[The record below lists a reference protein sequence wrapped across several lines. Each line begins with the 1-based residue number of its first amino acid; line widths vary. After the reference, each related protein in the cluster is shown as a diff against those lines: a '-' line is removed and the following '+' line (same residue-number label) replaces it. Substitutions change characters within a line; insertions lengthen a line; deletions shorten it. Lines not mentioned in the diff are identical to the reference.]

1 MARIRVVTDSACD
14 IPEEIARRL
23 NIDIVS
29 LTIRFGDEEFTDRVD
44 LSPEAFWAKCK
55 ASKTLP
61 ETAAPSPG
69 AFQAA
74 YERAQADSCDGV
86 IALTLSALLSA
97 TNQSAVLGAEG
108 LTGALPVR
116 VVDTKAVSMAQ
127 GLLVIDVAELAA
139 TGADLDQLVTHAES
153 LVAKV
158 GVVAMLDT
166 LEHFIKGGRVGSAR
180 ALLGQVLSIKPLLEL
195 KDGVVVEAGRQRT
208 RSKALVAIVEVAKS
222 HAPLKRLALVHGASS
237 EVANLEGLV
246 VDVAT
251 ENAIIVT
258 DMGPVVGTHGGPG
271 IIGLCWIEG
280 EWPSFNRCRPK
291 PAGHYRPLKCYVR
304 H

>member
-1 MARIRVVTDSACD
+1 MARVRVVTDSACD
-14 IPEEIARRL
+14 IPEEIAQRL

-55 ASKTLP
+55 ASKALP

-74 YERAQADSCDGV
+74 YQRAQVDSCDGV
-86 IALTLSALLSA
+86 IVLTLSALLSA

-127 GLLVIDVAELAA
+127 GLLVIEVAELAA
-139 TGADLDQLVTHAES
+139 TGAELNQLVTHAES

-166 LEHFIKGGRVGSAR
+166 LEHLIKGGRVGGAR
-180 ALLGQVLSIKPLLEL
+180 ALLGQVLSIKPILEL
-195 KDGVVVEAGRQRT
+195 KDGVVAEAGRQRT
-208 RSKALVAIVEVAKS
+208 RSKALVAIAEVAKS

-237 EVANLEGLV
+237 EVANLEALV
-246 VDVAT
+246 ADVAT

-271 IIGLCWIEG
+271 IIGLCWIE
-280 EWPSFNRCRPK
+280 
-291 PAGHYRPLKCYVR
+291 A
-304 H
+304 

>member
-97 TNQSAVLGAEG
+97 TNQSAVLGTEG

-139 TGADLDQLVTHAES
+139 TGADLDQLVAHAES

-271 IIGLCWIEG
+271 IIGLCWIE
-280 EWPSFNRCRPK
+280 R
-291 PAGHYRPLKCYVR
+291 
-304 H
+304 

>member
-14 IPEEIARRL
+14 VPEEIARRL

-29 LTIRFGDEEFTDRVD
+29 LSIRFGDEEFTDRVD
-44 LSPEAFWAKCK
+44 LSPSEFWAKCK

-74 YERAQADSCDGV
+74 YERAKSDGCDGV
-86 IALTLSALLSA
+86 IVLTLSALLSA
-97 TNQSAVLGAEG
+97 THQSAVLGSEAVKDAIG
-108 LTGALPVR
+108 VT

-127 GLLVIDVAELAA
+127 GLLAIEIAELAA
-139 TGADLDQLVTHAES
+139 TGADLDTLVAHAQA

-166 LEHFIKGGRVGSAR
+166 LEHLIKGGRVGGAR

-195 KDGVVVEAGRQRT
+195 KDGVVAEAGRQRT
-208 RSKALVAIVEVAKS
+208 RAKALVAIAEVAKG
-222 HAPLKRLALVHGASS
+222 HAPLRRFALVHGASS
-237 EVANLEGLV
+237 EVATLEALV
-246 VDVAT
+246 AQVST
-251 ENAIIVT
+251 EFPIIVT

-271 IIGLCWIEG
+271 IIGLCWIE
-280 EWPSFNRCRPK
+280 
-291 PAGHYRPLKCYVR
+291 A
-304 H
+304 

>member
-29 LTIRFGDEEFTDRVD
+29 LTIRFGDEEFIDRVD

-74 YERAQADSCDGV
+74 YERAQADNCDGV
-86 IALTLSALLSA
+86 IVLTLSALLSA

-108 LTGALPVR
+108 LPALPVR

-127 GLLVIDVAELAA
+127 GLLAIDVAELAA
-139 TGADLDQLVTHAES
+139 TGADLGQLVAHAES
-153 LVAKV
+153 LVTKV

-166 LEHFIKGGRVGSAR
+166 LEHLIKGGRIGGAR
-180 ALLGQVLSIKPLLEL
+180 ALLGQVLSIKPILEL
-195 KDGVVVEAGRQRT
+195 KDGVVAEAGRQRT
-208 RSKALVAIVEVAKS
+208 RSKALVAIADVAKA
-222 HAPLKRLALVHGASS
+222 HAPLQRLALVHGASS
-237 EVANLEGLV
+237 EVANLETLV
-246 VDVAT
+246 ADVAT
-251 ENAIIVT
+251 TNAIIVT
-258 DMGPVVGTHGGPG
+258 DMGPDVGAHGGPG
-271 IIGLCWIEG
+271 IIALCWIE
-280 EWPSFNRCRPK
+280 
-291 PAGHYRPLKCYVR
+291 L
-304 H
+304 

>member
-14 IPEEIARRL
+14 IPDEIARRL

-44 LSPEAFWAKCK
+44 LSPEEFWAKCK

-69 AFQAA
+69 AFQTA
-74 YERAQADSCDGV
+74 YERAKSDDCDGV
-86 IALTLSALLSA
+86 IVLTLSALLSA
-97 TNQSAVLGAEG
+97 TNQSAVLGSEALG
-108 LTGALPVR
+108 DALPVR
-116 VVDTKAVSMAQ
+116 VIDTKAVSMAQ
-127 GLLVIDVAELAA
+127 GLLVIDVAEYAA
-139 TGADLDQLVTHAES
+139 TGADLDQLVAHAES
-153 LVAKV
+153 LVPKV

-166 LEHFIKGGRVGSAR
+166 LEHLIKGGRVGGAR

-195 KDGVVVEAGRQRT
+195 KDGVVAEAGRQRT
-208 RSKALVAIVEVAKS
+208 RSKALVAIAGATRS

-237 EVANLEGLV
+237 EVATLEALAA
-246 VDVAT
+246 DIT
-251 ENAIIVT
+251 TQNAIIVT

-271 IIGLCWIEG
+271 IIGLCWIQ
-280 EWPSFNRCRPK
+280 
-291 PAGHYRPLKCYVR
+291 A
-304 H
+304 

>member
-23 NIDIVS
+23 EIDIVS

-74 YERAQADSCDGV
+74 YERAKADGCDGV
-86 IALTLSALLSA
+86 IVLTLSALLSA
-97 TNQSAVLGAEG
+97 TNQSAVLGSE
-108 LTGALPVR
+108 ALGDSLAVR

-139 TGADLDQLVTHAES
+139 TGADLDQLVAHAES

-166 LEHFIKGGRVGSAR
+166 LEHLIKGGRVGGAR

-195 KDGVVVEAGRQRT
+195 KDGVVAEAGRQRT
-208 RSKALVAIVEVAKS
+208 RSKALVAIAEVVKT
-222 HAPLKRLALVHGASS
+222 HAPLKRLALVHGASG
-237 EVANLEGLV
+237 EVANLEALV
-246 VDVAT
+246 ADIAT
-251 ENAIIVT
+251 ENPIIVT

-271 IIGLCWIEG
+271 IIGLCWIE
-280 EWPSFNRCRPK
+280 
-291 PAGHYRPLKCYVR
+291 A
-304 H
+304 

>member
-44 LSPEAFWAKCK
+44 LSPEEFWAKCK

-74 YERAQADSCDGV
+74 YERAKTDNCDGV
-86 IALTLSALLSA
+86 IVLTLSALLSA
-97 TNQSAVLGAEG
+97 TNQSAVLGSE
-108 LTGALPVR
+108 ALGDAMPVR

-153 LVAKV
+153 LVPKV

-166 LEHFIKGGRVGSAR
+166 LEHLIKGGRVGGAR

-195 KDGVVVEAGRQRT
+195 KDGVVAEAGRQRT
-208 RSKALVAIVEVAKS
+208 RSKALVAIAEATKT
-222 HAPLKRLALVHGASS
+222 HAPLRRLALVHGASS
-237 EVANLEGLV
+237 EVATLEKLAA
-246 VDVAT
+246 DITT

-271 IIGLCWIEG
+271 IIGLCWIE
-280 EWPSFNRCRPK
+280 
-291 PAGHYRPLKCYVR
+291 A
-304 H
+304 

>member
-14 IPEEIARRL
+14 IPEEIAQRL
-23 NIDIVS
+23 SIDIVS
-29 LTIRFGDEEFTDRVD
+29 LSIRFGDEEFTDRVD
-44 LSPEAFWAKCK
+44 LSPSEFWAKCK

-74 YERAQADSCDGV
+74 YERAKSDGCDGV
-86 IALTLSALLSA
+86 IVITLSALLSA
-97 TNQSAVLGAEG
+97 THQSAVLGAE
-108 LTGALPVR
+108 AVKDAIEVR
-116 VVDTKAVSMAQ
+116 VVDSKAVSMAQ
-127 GLLVIDVAELAA
+127 GLMVIDVAELAS
-139 TGADLDQLVTHAES
+139 TGADLDALVSDAES
-153 LVAKV
+153 LVPKV

-166 LEHFIKGGRVGSAR
+166 LEHLIKGGRVGGAR

-195 KDGVVVEAGRQRT
+195 KDGVVAEAGRQRT
-208 RSKALVAIVEVAKS
+208 RSKALVAIADVAKS

-237 EVANLEGLV
+237 EVANLEALV
-246 VDVAT
+246 NDVET
-251 ENAIIVT
+251 QNPIIVT

-280 EWPSFNRCRPK
+280 
-291 PAGHYRPLKCYVR
+291 
-304 H
+304 

>member
-14 IPEEIARRL
+14 VPEEIARRL

-29 LTIRFGDEEFTDRVD
+29 LSIRFGDEEFTDRVD

-74 YERAQADSCDGV
+74 YERAIADSCDGV
-86 IALTLSALLSA
+86 IVLTLSALLSA
-97 TNQSAVLGAEG
+97 TNQSAVLGAEAV
-108 LTGALPVR
+108 TDKLPVR

-127 GLLVIDVAELAA
+127 GLLVIDVAEMAV
-139 TGADLDQLVTHAES
+139 TGADLEQLVAHAES

-166 LEHFIKGGRVGSAR
+166 LEHLIKGGRVGGAR

-195 KDGVVVEAGRQRT
+195 KDGVVAEAGRQRT
-208 RSKALVAIVEVAKS
+208 RSKALVAIAEVARS

-237 EVANLEGLV
+237 EVANLESLV
-246 VDVAT
+246 KDVST
-251 ENAIIVT
+251 QNPIIVT

-271 IIGLCWIEG
+271 IIGLCWIE
-280 EWPSFNRCRPK
+280 
-291 PAGHYRPLKCYVR
+291 A
-304 H
+304 

>member
-23 NIDIVS
+23 NVDIVS

-44 LSPEAFWAKCK
+44 LSPEEFWAKCK

-74 YERAQADSCDGV
+74 YERAKSDNCDGV
-86 IALTLSALLSA
+86 IVLTLSALLSA
-97 TNQSAVLGAEG
+97 TNQSAVLGSEALG
-108 LTGALPVR
+108 DALPVG

-139 TGADLDQLVTHAES
+139 TGADLDQLVAHAES
-153 LVAKV
+153 LVPKV

-166 LEHFIKGGRVGSAR
+166 LEHLIKGGRVGGAR

-195 KDGVVVEAGRQRT
+195 KDGVVAEAGRQRT
-208 RSKALVAIVEVAKS
+208 RSKALVAIAEATKT

-237 EVANLEGLV
+237 EVATLEKLAAGIT
-246 VDVAT
+246 T

-271 IIGLCWIEG
+271 IIGLCWIE
-280 EWPSFNRCRPK
+280 
-291 PAGHYRPLKCYVR
+291 A
-304 H
+304 

>member
-23 NIDIVS
+23 DIDIVS
-29 LTIRFGDEEFTDRVD
+29 LSIRFGDEEFTDRVD

-74 YERAQADSCDGV
+74 YERAKTDDCDGV
-86 IALTLSALLSA
+86 IVLTLSALLSA
-97 TNQSAVLGAEG
+97 TNQSAVLGSEAAAG
-108 LTGALPVR
+108 TLAIR
-116 VVDTKAVSMAQ
+116 VIDTKAVSMAQ

-139 TGADLDQLVTHAES
+139 TGADLDQLVAHAES

-166 LEHFIKGGRVGSAR
+166 LEHLIKGGRVGGAR

-195 KDGVVVEAGRQRT
+195 KDGVVAEAGRQRT
-208 RSKALVAIVEVAKS
+208 RSKALVAIAEVVKS

-237 EVANLEGLV
+237 EVAALESL
-246 VDVAT
+246 VAT
-251 ENAIIVT
+251 IATQNPIIVT

-271 IIGLCWIEG
+271 IIGLCWIE
-280 EWPSFNRCRPK
+280 
-291 PAGHYRPLKCYVR
+291 V
-304 H
+304 

>member
-74 YERAQADSCDGV
+74 YQRAQVDSCDGV
-86 IALTLSALLSA
+86 IVLTLSALLSA

-139 TGADLDQLVTHAES
+139 TGADLDQLVAHAES
-153 LVAKV
+153 LTAKV
-158 GVVAMLDT
+158 GVVATLDT
-166 LEHFIKGGRVGSAR
+166 LEHLIKGGRVGGAR

-195 KDGVVVEAGRQRT
+195 KDGVVAEAGRQRT
-208 RSKALVAIVEVAKS
+208 RSKALVAITEVAKS

-237 EVANLEGLV
+237 EVANLEALV
-246 VDVAT
+246 ADVAT

-271 IIGLCWIEG
+271 IIGLCWIET
-280 EWPSFNRCRPK
+280 
-291 PAGHYRPLKCYVR
+291 
-304 H
+304 

>member
-29 LTIRFGDEEFTDRVD
+29 LSIRFGDEEFTDRVD
-44 LSPEAFWAKCK
+44 LSPEEFWAKCK

-61 ETAAPSPG
+61 ETSAPSPG

-74 YERAQADSCDGV
+74 YERAKADGCDGV
-86 IALTLSALLSA
+86 ITLTLSALLSA
-97 TNQSAVLGAEG
+97 TNQAAV
-108 LTGALPVR
+108 TGFKELADSLPVQ

-139 TGADLDQLVTHAES
+139 TGADLDQLVAHAES

-166 LEHFIKGGRVGSAR
+166 LEHLIKGGRVGGAR

-195 KDGVVVEAGRQRT
+195 RDGVVAEAGRQRT
-208 RSKALVAIVEVAKS
+208 RSKALVAIADVVKS

-237 EVANLEGLV
+237 EVAALEALV
-246 VDVAT
+246 TDVAT

-271 IIGLCWIEG
+271 IIGLCWIQ
-280 EWPSFNRCRPK
+280 
-291 PAGHYRPLKCYVR
+291 A
-304 H
+304 

>member
-44 LSPEAFWAKCK
+44 LSPEEFWARCK

-74 YERAQADSCDGV
+74 YERAKADDCDGV
-86 IALTLSALLSA
+86 IVLTLSALLSA
-97 TNQSAVLGAEG
+97 TNQSAVLGSEALG
-108 LTGALPVR
+108 DGLPVR
-116 VVDTKAVSMAQ
+116 VLDTKAVSMAQ

-139 TGADLDQLVTHAES
+139 TGAEIDQLVAHAES
-153 LVAKV
+153 LVPKV

-166 LEHFIKGGRVGSAR
+166 LEHLIKGGRVGGAR

-195 KDGVVVEAGRQRT
+195 KDGVVAEAGRQRT
-208 RSKALVAIVEVAKS
+208 RSKALVAIADATKS

-237 EVANLEGLV
+237 EVATLERLA
-246 VDVAT
+246 VDIAT

-271 IIGLCWIEG
+271 IIGLCWIE
-280 EWPSFNRCRPK
+280 
-291 PAGHYRPLKCYVR
+291 A
-304 H
+304 

>member
-23 NIDIVS
+23 HIDIVS
-29 LTIRFGDEEFTDRVD
+29 LTIRFGDEEFTDRID

-69 AFQAA
+69 AFKAA
-74 YERAQADSCDGV
+74 YERAVTDGCDGV
-86 IALTLSALLSA
+86 IVLTLSALLSA
-97 TNQSAVLGAEG
+97 TNQSAVLGSEE
-108 LTGALPVR
+108 LTDTLTVR
-116 VVDTKAVSMAQ
+116 VIDTKAVSMAQ

-139 TGADLDQLVTHAES
+139 TGADLDALSSHAES

-166 LEHFIKGGRVGSAR
+166 LEHLIKGGRVGGAR

-195 KDGVVVEAGRQRT
+195 KDGVVAEAGRQRT
-208 RSKALVAIVEVAKS
+208 RSKALVAIAGVARS
-222 HAPLKRLALVHGASS
+222 HAPLRRLALVHGASS

-246 VDVAT
+246 DDVAT
-251 ENAIIVT
+251 EFPIIVT
-258 DMGPVVGTHGGPG
+258 DMGPTVGTHGGPG
-271 IIGLCWIEG
+271 IIGLCWIE
-280 EWPSFNRCRPK
+280 
-291 PAGHYRPLKCYVR
+291 A
-304 H
+304 

>member
-1 MARIRVVTDSACD
+1 MARVRVVTDSACD
-14 IPEEIARRL
+14 VPEEIARRL

-29 LTIRFGDEEFTDRVD
+29 LSIRFGDEEFTDRVD

-74 YERAQADSCDGV
+74 YERAQADNCDGV
-86 IALTLSALLSA
+86 IVLTLSALLSA
-97 TNQSAVLGAEG
+97 TNQSAVLGSEAV
-108 LTGALPVR
+108 ADKLPVR

-127 GLLVIDVAELAA
+127 GLLVIDVAEMAA
-139 TGADLDQLVTHAES
+139 TGADLDQLVAHAES
-153 LVAKV
+153 LVTKV

-166 LEHFIKGGRVGSAR
+166 LEHLIKGGRVGGAR

-195 KDGVVVEAGRQRT
+195 KDGVVAEAGRQRT
-208 RSKALVAIVEVAKS
+208 RSKALVAIAEVTKS

-237 EVANLEGLV
+237 EVAALEALV
-246 VDVAT
+246 KDVST
-251 ENAIIVT
+251 QNPIIVT

-271 IIGLCWIEG
+271 IIGLCWIE
-280 EWPSFNRCRPK
+280 
-291 PAGHYRPLKCYVR
+291 A
-304 H
+304 